1 LEKENI
7 MNKKRGF
14 TLVELLVVIAVIAL
28 LLSIL
33 MPVLKKAQDQALRIL
48 CSNHQKNLMLA
59 IMMYADIHNNKVPE
73 NRYSFWPW
81 DIDVVITRE
90 LLKNMGVDVAAI
102 SGATVPIEFSEN
114 FYCPANTPQRR
125 FRDINWN
132 FSALIRVCGY
142 AFVWKAPWNAVGGVS
157 GRLSIL
163 GSGTN
168 YMTPDPAKNNGICP
182 ACTGKWVDR
191 TDMPQASDAEL
202 VVEATLCQRTA
213 RSGDPPSLFDP
224 AKYPYGNFAT
234 ITCGGNPALGG
245 TPDSTSHLVNDT
257 KPAGGNIGFADGH
270 VEWRPF
276 SEMKI
281 RHITSNNNTGGD
293 PRWWW

>member
-7 MNKKRGF
+7 MKKKRGF

-48 CSNHQKNLMLA
+48 CSNHQKNLMLS
-59 IMMYADIHNNKVPE
+59 IMMYADVHDNKVPDTTFA
-73 NRYSFWPW
+73 YWPW
-81 DIDVVITRE
+81 DIDIPITKE
-90 LLKNMGVDVAAI
+90 MLKNMGVDVAAI
-102 SGATVPIEFSEN
+102 SGTTVPVEFSEN

-125 FRDINWN
+125 FRDANWN
-132 FSALIRVCGY
+132 FSTLIRVCGY
-142 AFVWKAPWNAVGGVS
+142 AFVWKAPWNAVATVHGK
-157 GRLSIL
+157 LPIL

-168 YMTPDPAKNNGICP
+168 YMTADPAKNNCSGTT
-182 ACTGKWVDR
+182 CTGKWVDR

-202 VVEATLCQRTA
+202 IVEATLSQTTGSPA
-213 RSGDPPSLFDP
+213 SAYDPT
-224 AKYPYGNFAT
+224 KYPNGNFAT
-234 ITCGGNPALGG
+234 ITCGGNPAQG
-245 TPDSTSHLVNDT
+245 TPDSTSHLVTDA
-257 KPAGGNIGFADGH
+257 KAAGGNVGFADGH

-276 SEMKI
+276 TEMRI
-281 RHITSNNNTGGD
+281 RHITANNNPGGC